1 MEIKGKAAIVTGGAS
16 GLGGAT
22 TRLLAEGGAKVLILD
37 RDEKKGHALAEEL
50 GADVHFLNTD
60 VTDEAAVQAA
70 VDKAVE
76 LFGGLHIACNFA
88 GIAWAQ
94 KTIGKD
100 GPHAL
105 EAFKKVIDVNLIGSF
120 NVIRLAAAAMQKNDP
135 MADGQRGVIVNT
147 ASVAAFEGQMGQAA
161 YSASKGGIVG
171 MTLPIARD
179 LARDGIRCNTIAPGL
194 IKTPLFEGLPEA
206 AVQSLSEQPLNPKRL
221 GDPKEVA
228 HAAKFIIE
236 NDYVNGE
243 TIRVDAGIR
252 MQPR

>member
-1 MEIKGKAAIVTGGAS
+1 MELKGKTALITGGAS

-22 TRLLAEGGAKVLILD
+22 TRLFAEAGANVLILD
-37 RDEKKGHALAEEL
+37 RDADKGNALAEEL
-50 GADVHFLNTD
+50 GSHVAFTTADVTSEEE
-60 VTDEAAVQAA
+60 VSAA
-70 VDKAVE
+70 VDLAGE
-76 LFGGLHIACNFA
+76 RFGALHIACNFA

-94 KTIGKD
+94 KTVGKD

-105 EAFKKVIDVNLIGSF
+105 DAFKKVIDINLVGSF
-120 NVIRLAAAAMQKNDP
+120 NVIRFSALAMMRNDP
-135 MADGQRGVIVNT
+135 DADHQRGVIVNT

-206 AVQSLSEQPLNPKRL
+206 AVQSLSEQPLFPKRL
-221 GDPKEVA
+221 GDPAEIA
-228 HAAKFIIE
+228 HAAKFIVE
-236 NDYVNGE
+236 NNYVNGE
-243 TIRVDAGIR
+243 TIRCDGGIR